1 MVFDLGPLD
10 LFALA
15 VFLAGWLGYN
25 VVVDHFLTRGTR
37 GLNRHMLALRDAWM
51 LRMLERENRITDSS
65 LLGHTIHSISFF
77 ASTTMIVLA
86 GLVGLLGGIDR
97 AYLVVNDLGFTRPV
111 TKPLFEAKM
120 LLLIVLFIYAFFR
133 FTWALRQFNYCCALV
148 GSAPLPPIDE
158 ARRTRIA
165 THIATVLSL
174 GIVSFNG
181 GLRAYYFAVA
191 ALAWLIDPLAMIG
204 MTLWTIAI
212 LVRRQYFSRTYRA
225 VAEEIDLLA
234 SIRRP

>member
-1 MVFDLGPLD
+1 MVFDLSPLD
-10 LFALA
+10 LLALA

-25 VVVDHFLTRGTR
+25 VAADHFLTRGAR
-37 GLNRHMLALRDAWM
+37 GLNRHMLGLRHAWM
-51 LRMLERENRITDSS
+51 LRMLERDNRITDSA

-97 AYLVVNDLGFTRPV
+97 AYLVINDLGFTRAV

-120 LLLIVLFIYAFFR
+120 LLLIVLFVYAFFR

-148 GSAPLPPIDE
+148 GSAPLPPLDE
-158 ARRTRIA
+158 ARRNRIA

-174 GIVSFNG
+174 CIGSFNG

-191 ALAWLIDPLAMIG
+191 ALAWLIHPAAMIA